1 VLVVRR
7 AKGGG
12 VPAAM
17 DLLAD
22 PVTLVEAGLLRSEAD
37 GYQIAYRAGGS

>member
-1 VLVVRR
+1 
-7 AKGGG
+7 
-12 VPAAM
+12 M

-22 PVTLVEAGLLRSEAD
+22 PAALVEAGLLRSEAD